1 MWTQQPVVSRPSAKR
16 WNLTVYGLAYVII
29 PTEFTSLQGL
39 LDEALAPFRRGGAG
53 DFPREKLAFDDVTD
67 VLRRMHT
74 ARFDFRIEG
83 AGVVISGSDPA
94 LTYDLDS
101 FGIRAFLDAAGA
113 ASWSGR
119 LADLE
124 PHLDAFAA
132 RFTKWKERDP
142 DAGGY
147 GQWLNP
153 LGRWDWWELGGRF
166 DGVISG
172 HPRPGAGNDCM
183 ISSGAS
189 SGRDLLGGLARALGG
204 KPSEIEADIEA
215 NVELVSALLDAARRG
230 DDRAFPTAIVLPTG
244 ACADAF
250 RWLDALGWRPISL
263 ETKALL
269 SVPDDASFKETAVA
283 AYERFNTMAAA
294 GVAFHF

>member
-1 MWTQQPVVSRPSAKR
+1 M
-16 WNLTVYGLAYVII
+16 YGLAYVII
-29 PTEFTSLQGL
+29 PAEFASLQSV

-53 DFPREKLAFDDVTD
+53 DFPREKLAFDDVTNA
-67 VLRRMHT
+67 LRRMHE

-83 AGVVISGSDPA
+83 GGVVISGHDPA

-101 FGIRAFLDAAGA
+101 TGIRAFLDNAGV

-119 LADLE
+119 LAEIEPDL
-124 PHLDAFAA
+124 DTFAA
-132 RFTKWKERDP
+132 RFTKWKARDP

-172 HPRPGAGNDCM
+172 HPRPGAGNECM
-183 ISSGAS
+183 ISSGAN

-204 KPSEIEADIEA
+204 KPSEVEAEIEA
-215 NVELVSALLDAARRG
+215 NVELVSTLLEAARRG
-230 DDRAFPTAIVLPTG
+230 EDRAFPTAIVLPVG
-244 ACADAF
+244 ACADEF
-250 RWLDALGWRPISL
+250 RWLDAVGWRPVPRG
-263 ETKALL
+263 TKAVL
-269 SVPDDASFKETAVA
+269 SVPEDASFKETAVA
-283 AYERFNTMAAA
+283 AYERFHTKAAA
-294 GVAFHF
+294 AVAFHF